1 MAQRQRAQ
9 RQRARQRAR
18 AQRQR
23 EKTRRQKARQEQ
35 RTRRQTARQQQ
46 RTARQTQRALT
57 RQERVRQKG
66 ASGFYTPEG
75 IRARGQVASDLVGQ
89 GIEIAGMVATGG
101 ASAGISALGDR
112 RGAITDIFTDNGVI
126 QDENLAFTG
135 SQIGG
140 GGGGFDIAP
149 IEEEKPFYTNPIFIG
164 GALVGGFLLY
174 RQFTK

>member
-23 EKTRRQKARQEQ
+23 EKARRQKARQEQ
-35 RTRRQTARQQQ
+35 RTRRQTARQQ
-46 RTARQTQRALT
+46 QRALT

-174 RQFTK
+174 RQFAK